1 MKKILLGLSALILVS
16 VIACNKAIDKTA
28 EPSNALKSESPMTLD
43 EAKALGLTDD
53 SSQDIEEQPLA
64 EEKAP
69 LSIGS
74 RLGALS
80 KYKAK
85 NSSSILV
92 FNAPNF

>member
-1 MKKILLGLSALILVS
+1 MKKIFLGLSALILIS
-16 VIACNKAIDKTA
+16 FFACKKTA
-28 EPSNALKSESPMTLD
+28 ESTTEPVKALKSESPMTLD
-43 EAKALGLTDD
+43 EAKALGLSHD
-53 SSQDIEEQPLA
+53 SSHDIEEQPLA